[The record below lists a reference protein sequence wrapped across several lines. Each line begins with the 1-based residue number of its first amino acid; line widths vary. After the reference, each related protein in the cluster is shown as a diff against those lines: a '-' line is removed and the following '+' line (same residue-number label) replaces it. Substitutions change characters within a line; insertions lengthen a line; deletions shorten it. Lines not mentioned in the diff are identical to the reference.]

1 LSQQPAYGTDGNLLV
16 PDPANDPVNW
26 RGVVNYL
33 GEITNGVSMMAFIN
47 ETTGNTVIGTISYH
61 PTDETILLFNVDEAT
76 IPTNTLTAIDRVVD
90 PRNAAPGHGLIAAA
104 TGQRYLLIN
113 NDISS
118 AIDPAN
124 NPLAWR
130 NTDNTIT
137 SAVANDIIQYDG
149 SRWNVI
155 FNSSTTTTEE
165 YVTNAY
171 TGIQYKWLN
180 GTWQKSWEG
189 LYKEGLWQLII

>member
-1 LSQQPAYGTDGNLLV
+1 
-16 PDPANDPVNW
+16 
-26 RGVVNYL
+26 
-33 GEITNGVSMMAFIN
+33 
-47 ETTGNTVIGTISYH
+47 
-61 PTDETILLFNVDEAT
+61 
-76 IPTNTLTAIDRVVD
+76 
-90 PRNAAPGHGLIAAA
+90 
-104 TGQRYLLIN
+104 LIN
-113 NDISS
+113 NDLSI
-118 AIDPAN
+118 ANDPAN

-130 NTDNTIT
+130 NADNSVT

-155 FNSSTTTTEE
+155 FNSTTTTTQE
-165 YVTNAY
+165 YLTNAY